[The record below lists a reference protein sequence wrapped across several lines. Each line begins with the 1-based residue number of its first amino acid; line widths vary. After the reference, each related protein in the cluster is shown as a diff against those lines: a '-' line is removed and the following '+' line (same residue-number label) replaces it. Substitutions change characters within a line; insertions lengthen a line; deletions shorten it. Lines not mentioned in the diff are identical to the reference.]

1 MPDPAL
7 HDARLALAHASHA
20 LYVCLHDAPAD
31 DARRL
36 YRDVHSAVGALLAS
50 LFDPQV
56 ALEAKQNARELRGA
70 RGRELTD
77 SEVSDVYEMMTCILV
92 PQVSPEPTQEFDT

>member
-20 LYVCLHDAPAD
+20 LYVCLHDAPAED
-31 DARRL
+31 TRRR

-50 LFDPQV
+50 LFDPEV
-56 ALEAKQNARELRGA
+56 ALEAKQQARELRGA

-77 SEVSDVYEMMTCILV
+77 EEVSDVYETMTMILV
-92 PQVSPEPTQEFDT
+92 PEVFPAPTQSFDT